1 MCLIFQM
8 IKVTRRRR
16 VRYNYQM
23 TEYTE
28 VYQEDKVLH
37 MNLGWYGSSNG
48 YYHPGVFDVGRGPI
62 NFRTDSTSGTYSYQY
77 VNYLKF
83 YYDIY

>member
-1 MCLIFQM
+1 
-8 IKVTRRRR
+8 
-16 VRYNYQM
+16 M

-37 MNLGWYGSSNG
+37 MNLGWYGSAKG

-62 NFRTDSTSGTYSYQY
+62 NFRTDSTSGTTL
-77 VNYLKF
+77 NYNFVQSL
-83 YYDIY
+83 YYISDIY